1 MMHSF
6 TFAGKNSRDFG
17 VYISGGG
24 TYNAP
29 ERDVTTYSV
38 PGRNGDL
45 IVDNGRF
52 LNTTVSYESFIPRGF
67 PNKAEQLRLWLKSV
81 TGYQR
86 LEDDYHPDFFR
97 MAYFSNAIDFTTHV
111 LNRSAE
117 FTLTFTCKPQRFLK
131 SGEFPVVIGASGDS
145 LYNAYM
151 PALPLIQLTG
161 NGAGALVVNDTTVTV
176 KSMDGSLTLDCDLQN
191 AYKGTENQNA
201 NINAPVF
208 PALQNGENII
218 GWSGGITGVSITP
231 RWWTI

>member
-1 MMHSF
+1 MSGF
-6 TFAGKNSRDFG
+6 LTFNGQTSKDFG
-17 VYISGGG
+17 LHISGGG

-29 ERDVTTYSV
+29 EREVTTYTV

-45 IVDNGRF
+45 IVDNGRYS
-52 LNTTVSYESFIPRGF
+52 NIVVSYEAFIIQSFAK
-67 PNKAEQLRLWLKSV
+67 NAERVRFWLAGAP
-81 TGYQR
+81 GYHR
-86 LEDDYHPDFFR
+86 LEDSYHPDYFR
-97 MAYFSNAIDFTTHV
+97 MGYYSGGLDFETGF
-111 LNRSAE
+111 LNWHGSC
-117 FTLTFTCKPQRFLK
+117 TLSFNCKPQRFLK

-161 NGAGALVVNDTTVTV
+161 NGAGTLVVNDTMVTV
-176 KSMDGSLTLDCDLQN
+176 KSMSGSLTLDCDLQN

-218 GWSGGITGVSITP
+218 GWSGGITGVSIMP

>member
-1 MMHSF
+1 MHSF

-52 LNTTVSYESFIPRGF
+52 LNTAVSYESFIPRGF

-81 TGYQR
+81 KGYQR
-86 LEDDYHPDFFR
+86 LEDDYHPNFFR
-97 MAYFSNAIDFTTHV
+97 MAYYSNAIDFSTHF

-131 SGEFPVVIGASGDS
+131 SGEFPVTIAESGDS
-145 LYNAYM
+145 LYNPYM
-151 PALPLIQLTG
+151 EALPIIQLTG
-161 NGAGALVVNDTTVTV
+161 NGAGTLVVNDVTVTV
-176 KSMDGSLTLDCDLQN
+176 KDMSGSLILDCDLQN
-191 AYKGTENQNA
+191 AYSGTTNENS

-208 PALQNGENII
+208 PTLTPGENVI
-218 GWSGGITGVSITP
+218 GWSGGITGVSIIP